1 MVQLVNA
8 LSRCF
13 RYAHPEIWGMIQN
26 NVVCTTRA
34 CMGEGNSLAPEIKN
48 CLESD
53 MTILNCCDTMR
64 KKWNK
69 GLSPTLYVMGFLRYF
84 PRVTP

>member
-8 LSRCF
+8 ISRCF

-26 NVVCTTRA
+26 NVVCTTCA